1 MVFSAF
7 ILGCLRMESFSILSS
22 NFMLLCALPATEPHI
37 TATVAVPA
45 EAYIADYSL
54 SGRQVNTDVTSA
66 ECPQSP
72 AAPLTGVL
80 IWKCAVSHR
89 FALLEL
95 ASSSVIILLYEN
107 SKAVRCS
114 ISFNACQRPKPQVS
128 LIDVRTRY
136 LCKALIM

>member
-37 TATVAVPA
+37 TATVVVPA

-66 ECPQSP
+66 QCPQSP

-80 IWKCAVSHR
+80 IWKCAVTVVYHR
-89 FALLEL
+89 FAVLEL

-114 ISFNACQRPKPQVS
+114 ISFNACQRPKPQ
-128 LIDVRTRY
+128 
-136 LCKALIM
+136 